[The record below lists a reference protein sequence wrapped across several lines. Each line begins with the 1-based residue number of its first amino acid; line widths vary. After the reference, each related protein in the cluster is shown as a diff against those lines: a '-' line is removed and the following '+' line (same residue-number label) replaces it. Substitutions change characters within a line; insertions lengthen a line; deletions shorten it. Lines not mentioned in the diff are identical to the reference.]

1 MYSCTPLLPV
11 GDSKYLSYKK
21 KFQRNMFSP
30 TIAMTLFALLILTVG
45 LLDSLQIQKNFLASL
60 TDGKHF
66 LVEKVDETNEV
77 GTDVNWRV

>member
-1 MYSCTPLLPV
+1 
-11 GDSKYLSYKK
+11 
-21 KFQRNMFSP
+21 MFSP

-45 LLDSLQIQKNFLASL
+45 LLGSLA
-60 TDGKHF
+60 DGKHF